1 MKFVYDMKLFKV
13 IEYKKLRLNIYYC
26 KSDKLNYWLLT
37 EDVEELIKNINSHI
51 YAQKL
56 FSILDDDEFIKSEI
70 LFIEYNRSL
79 DKYETKFGEK
89 TFVSLYGLIMLLMA
103 IKTDESK
110 SCKNDF
116 KKILKELM

>member
-13 IEYKKLRLNIYYC
+13 IEYKKLTLNIYYC

-37 EDVEELIKNINSHI
+37 EEVEELIKNINSHI

-56 FSILDDDEFIKSEI
+56 FSILDDDEFVKSEI
-70 LFIEYNRSL
+70 LFIDYNKSS
-79 DKYETKFGEK
+79 DKYETKYGEK